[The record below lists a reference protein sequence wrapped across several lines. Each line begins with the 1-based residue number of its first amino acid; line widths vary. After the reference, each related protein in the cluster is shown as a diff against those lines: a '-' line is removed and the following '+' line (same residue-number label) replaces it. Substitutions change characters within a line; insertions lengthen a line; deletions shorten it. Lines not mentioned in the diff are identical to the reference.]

1 MTRILAAAFLLISAA
16 AAQAHGVAFVINS
29 GSASVSILDMST
41 GAELRRIPALREPH
55 HWALSP
61 DGKSLIIGDSAGN
74 QLLFLDPATGDVQRR
89 VPCADPYQL
98 GFSPNGKFLV
108 VNGLAR
114 NQVDVYDVATYTLI
128 KRFPLS
134 SMPSHMA
141 YAPDSSMVY
150 VSLQGTDKLAAIDL
164 IRMAVVWVQ
173 PTGKTPAGVLW
184 LNGRVLVANMGED
197 GLSVVDPVDG
207 HVERRVHTGRGAH
220 QLFLSP
226 DGHTLY
232 VNNRV
237 EGTTAA
243 LDPATLE
250 IRRTYAISGGPDDIS
265 FAPNGDLWITQR
277 FAEKVAVL
285 DPRTGVLTH
294 YQVGRSPHGIF
305 LNASGE

>member
-1 MTRILAAAFLLISAA
+1 MTRILAAAFLLASAA
-16 AAQAHGVAFVINS
+16 TAQAHGVAFVMNS
-29 GSASVSILDMST
+29 GGASVSILDMGT

-55 HWALSP
+55 HWALTP

-74 QLLFLDPATGDVQRR
+74 QLLFLDPATGEAQRR

-108 VNGLAR
+108 VNGIAR
-114 NQVDVYDVATYTLI
+114 NQTDVYDATTYTLV

-134 SMPSHMA
+134 SMPSHLA

-164 IRMAVVWVQ
+164 TRMQVAWVQ
-173 PTGKTPAGVLW
+173 PVGKTPAGVMW
-184 LNGRVLVANMGED
+184 LNGRVLVANMGAD
-197 GLSVVDPVDG
+197 DVSVVDPVDG
-207 HVERRVHTGRGAH
+207 HVERRVRTGRGAH

-237 EGTTAA
+237 DGTTVA
-243 LDPATLE
+243 LDPATLD
-250 IRRTYAISGGPDDIS
+250 IRRSYTISGGPDDIS

-277 FAEKVAVL
+277 WAEKVAVL
-285 DPRTGVLTH
+285 DPRTGAMAH
-294 YQVGRSPHGIF
+294 YAVGRSPHGIF